1 MSLDPLSEEEKADL
15 AADLADLPKEWL
27 DNDGW
32 PPGYVPLK
40 PDSEP
45 GGLTADQIAQL
56 KHVLALQFKAFS
68 LDPSKPGST
77 NVLQATIDTGD
88 SPPVAARTQRFNGP
102 TRIRVMELTQA
113 MLDDDIIEQSFSP
126 WSSPIVLVRKKDGQ
140 IRF

>member
-1 MSLDPLSEEEKADL
+1 
-15 AADLADLPKEWL
+15 
-27 DNDGW
+27 
-32 PPGYVPLK
+32 
-40 PDSEP
+40 
-45 GGLTADQIAQL
+45 
-56 KHVLALQFKAFS
+56 AFS